1 MEGPSLQRRNT
12 IINIEEM
19 KSQKQVSEYLEYRK
33 NIDLN
38 QLFNLTYSFD
48 PLRTAIDTLFK

>member
-1 MEGPSLQRRNT
+1 MEGIASERRNT
-12 IINIEEM
+12 IINIEDF
-19 KSQKQVSEYLEYRK
+19 KSQKQTIDYLEYRK
-33 NIDLN
+33 NVDLN